1 MTQWTVTLPGEEDTV
16 AFGRRLGRTLLA
28 EYAGTGLVYLIGE
41 LGAGKTTLA
50 RGVLQALGHSGVVK
64 SPTYTLL
71 EPYRIGAQ
79 DAFHFDLYRVNDPE
93 ELSFI
98 GFDEIID
105 GPGLKLIEW
114 PERATGWL
122 PEPTVEVTLHVTKPD
137 KSTQQEPGREAS
149 VLFHQV

>member
-105 GPGLKLIEW
+105 GC
-114 PERATGWL
+114 L
-122 PEPTVEVTLHVTKPD
+122 PLRRRLCRVDIPTYHSISSQTFHLVLH
-137 KSTQQEPGREAS
+137 
-149 VLFHQV
+149 